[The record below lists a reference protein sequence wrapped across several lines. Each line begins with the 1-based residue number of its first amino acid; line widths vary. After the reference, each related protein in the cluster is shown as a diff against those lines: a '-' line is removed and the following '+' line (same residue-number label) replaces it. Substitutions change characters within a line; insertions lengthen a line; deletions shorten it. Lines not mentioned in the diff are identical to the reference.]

1 MKKIKKHRLRKCC
14 WDLKVRKDNSGW
26 DALSQGPMGKNLL
39 IREEGKGIGRRGRE
53 GWTGARLGLTCVSG
67 QWAEPLGWS
76 WAYGDVFKWE
86 RWMLF
91 WWGSVIKS
99 KELECALQY
108 RAPCSDFTQDL
119 TCEAGGREGKVCVF
133 KNNMLFLYFVAEGP
147 AGCWEGPAPQPGASG
162 AVQLSFHTAFV
173 PSPWLPPQGRTS
185 VGTVPV
191 SLPLQ
196 PLPSWMWYDC
206 FSGHSEKMPVE
217 NGSISCL
224 SNFFK
229 AK

>member
-1 MKKIKKHRLRKCC
+1 
-14 WDLKVRKDNSGW
+14 
-26 DALSQGPMGKNLL
+26 
-39 IREEGKGIGRRGRE
+39 
-53 GWTGARLGLTCVSG
+53 
-67 QWAEPLGWS
+67 
-76 WAYGDVFKWE
+76 
-86 RWMLF
+86 MLF
-91 WWGSVIKS
+91 WWGSVIGS
-99 KELECALQY
+99 KELECTLQY
-108 RAPCSDFTQDL
+108 RAPCLDFTQDL

-162 AVQLSFHTAFV
+162 VVQLSFHTAFV
-173 PSPWLPPQGRTS
+173 PSPCLPPQGRTS

-229 AK
+229 AKKKRLLNLGTLDLESSLPGVGAGTLYGVYQSALWARYPTWERFDSHPSAKRWQ